1 MEWVNSVAEYGFLVT
16 AAGMLLLLTFLLF
29 KKFLSK
35 STSIE
40 DIDKRYSEIESRNSK
55 MMQDSINKLVDVVS
69 NDTLTVQI
77 QSLASIMVEV
87 KKSVDNLSYSLSD
100 KAKDE
105 ATFPQLSRFIDSEMK
120 VLRMAVISDARLIL
134 KKNNVKNHEDRVLN
148 KITCY
153 VNNAIDSFK
162 SAAGLFK
169 YQGLSFDQFVVANKL
184 EFPRED
190 VVKILFDYIYDEMR
204 NEEKLELDLDLI
216 LVAYRNKLKN
226 VM

>member
-55 MMQDSINKLVDVVS
+55 MMQDSIQKLVEAVS
-69 NDTLTVQI
+69 NDTLTNQI
-77 QSLASIMVEV
+77 QSLSLIMSDV
-87 KKSVDNLSYSLSD
+87 KKSVDNLSYSLSE

-105 ATFPQLSRFIDSEMK
+105 ATFPQLSRFIDSELK
-120 VLRMAVISDARLIL
+120 ALRQAVIEDIRLII
-134 KKNNVKNHEDRVLN
+134 KKNNIQNHEDRVLN
-148 KITCY
+148 KVTLY

-162 SAAGLFK
+162 SAASLFK
-169 YQGLSFDQFVVANKL
+169 YQGLSFDQFVLANNL
-184 EFPRED
+184 IFLRED
-190 VVKILFDYIYDEMR
+190 VVKILFDYVYDDKR

-216 LVAYRNKLKN
+216 LVAYRNKLKH